1 MTPTYYQILELPEQA
16 TAEDIR
22 RAYLRLVRL
31 THPDRTPDP
40 AAHRRYLLV
49 NEAYDALRQPEL
61 RARYDA
67 RLQAQRQPPRPPQPT
82 YAYATPFPGNAYQV
96 LRVPYS
102 ATPAQI
108 EQAYQHWHRILHL
121 APAAD
126 PAMQRQRANL
136 EHAYA
141 TLRDPRLRQL
151 HLIRLKQQPPSGLDR
166 EAAFYTRYAPQ
177 ARLVCRLLMAF
188 AALILLDFAWLRDF
202 PHEVIQRIEL
212 RQVEDRRGVIDS
224 YYYIVTPDVAFRADY
239 TYPPGTDLY
248 LRRSG
253 LFGRV
258 RTYFVSGTDPDRS
271 FSYADDWFSR
281 AIAVFGL
288 GVGLLAAWGNRP
300 AASAKTTC
308 DAAAIACIIVL
319 IPLYLLLRL

>member
-1 MTPTYYQILELPEQA
+1 MTPTYYQLLELPEQA
-16 TAEDIR
+16 TAEEIR

-67 RLQAQRQPPRPPQPT
+67 QLRAQRQPPRPT
-82 YAYATPFPGNAYQV
+82 YAEPFAGNAYQV

-102 ATPAQI
+102 ATLAQI
-108 EQAYQHWHRILHL
+108 EQAYQHWHRVLHL

-126 PAMQRQRANL
+126 PAMQRQRAEL

-151 HLIRLKQQPPSGLDR
+151 HLLRLQQQPPSGLDR
-166 EAAFYTRYAPQ
+166 EAAFYSRYAPQ
-177 ARLVCRLLMAF
+177 ARLVCQLLMMF
-188 AALILLDFAWLRDF
+188 AGLLLLDFLWVRDF
-202 PHEVIQRIEL
+202 PHEVVQRIEL
-212 RQVEDRRGVIDS
+212 RQLEDRRGVIDS

-239 TYPPGTDLY
+239 TYPPGTDLH

-258 RTYFVSGTDPDRS
+258 RRYFVSGTDPTRS
-271 FSYADDWFSR
+271 FSYADDLFSYTL
-281 AIAVFGL
+281 AGFGL
-288 GVGLLAAWGNRP
+288 VVGLIAAWGNRRH
-300 AASAKTTC
+300 STAKTTC
-308 DAAAIACIIVL
+308 DAAAIACIIAL
-319 IPLYLLLRL
+319 LPLYVLLKL

>member
-16 TAEDIR
+16 TAEEIR

-49 NEAYDALRQPEL
+49 NEAYDALRQPEQ

-67 RLQAQRQPPRPPQPT
+67 RLQAQRQPPRPSYT
-82 YAYATPFPGNAYQV
+82 APFAGNAYQV

-102 ATPAQI
+102 ATAAQI
-108 EQAYQHWHRILHL
+108 EQAYQHWHRVLHL

-126 PAMQRQRANL
+126 PAMQRQRADL

-151 HLIRLKQQPPSGLDR
+151 HLIRLNQQPPSGLDR
-166 EAAFYTRYAPQ
+166 EAAFYTRYAAR
-177 ARLVCRLLMAF
+177 ARLVCQLLMAF
-188 AALILLDFAWLRDF
+188 AALILLDFVWLRDF
-202 PHEVIQRIEL
+202 PHEVVQRIEL

-239 TYPPGTDLY
+239 TYPPGTDLH

-253 LFGRV
+253 VFGRV

-281 AIAVFGL
+281 AIAIFGL
-288 GVGLLAAWGNRP
+288 GVGLIAAWGTRREAP
-300 AASAKTTC
+300 AENIC
-308 DAAAIACIIVL
+308 NAAAIACIIAL

>member
-1 MTPTYYQILELPEQA
+1 MSTYYQILELPEQA
-16 TAEDIR
+16 SADDIR

-49 NEAYDALRQPEL
+49 NEAYDTLRQPAL

-67 RLQAQRQPPRPPQPT
+67 RLLAQRQPQRPAPS
-82 YAYATPFPGNAYQV
+82 AYTTPFGGNAYQV

-108 EQAYQHWHRILHL
+108 EQAYQHWHRVLHM

-126 PAMQRQRANL
+126 PAMQRQRADL

-141 TLRDPRLRQL
+141 TLRDARLRQL

-166 EAAFYTRYAPQ
+166 EAAFYARYAPQ

-188 AALILLDFAWLRDF
+188 AALVLLDFAWVRDV
-202 PHEVIQRIEL
+202 PHAVVQSIEL

-224 YYYIVTPDVAFRADY
+224 YYYIVTPAAAFRADY
-239 TYPPGTDLY
+239 TYPPGTDLH
-248 LRRSG
+248 LRRSA

-258 RTYFVSGTDPDRS
+258 RTYFVSGTDPNRS

-288 GVGLLAAWGNRP
+288 GVGLMGAWGNRRN
-300 AASAKTTC
+300 ASAENICNT
-308 DAAAIACIIVL
+308 AAIGCIIAL
-319 IPLYLLLRL
+319 LPLYLLLRL

>member
-1 MTPTYYQILELPEQA
+1 MYQVLELPEQA
-16 TAEDIR
+16 SAEDIR

-49 NEAYDALRQPEL
+49 NEAYDTLRQPSL

-67 RLQAQRQPPRPPQPT
+67 QLQARRQPARPVYAQP
-82 YAYATPFPGNAYQV
+82 FGGNAFQV

-108 EQAYQHWHRILHL
+108 ERAYRHWYRVLHM

-126 PAMQRQRANL
+126 PAMQRQRADL

-141 TLRDPRLRQL
+141 TLTSAELRRQ
-151 HLIRLKQQPPSGLDR
+151 HLIRLQQQPPSGLDR
-166 EAAFYTRYAPQ
+166 EAAFYARYAPQ
-177 ARLVCRLLMAF
+177 ARLICRLLLAF
-188 AALILLDFAWLRDF
+188 AAALLLDFVWLRDY
-202 PHEVIQRIEL
+202 PHEVVQRIEL

-224 YYYIVTPDVAFRADY
+224 YYHIVTPSVSFRADY
-239 TYPPGTDLY
+239 TYPPGTDLH
-248 LRRSG
+248 LRRSA

-258 RTYFVSGTDPDRS
+258 RAYYLSGTDPERAL
-271 FSYADDWFSR
+271 SYADDWFSR
-281 AIAVFGL
+281 ALALIA
-288 GVGLLAAWGNRP
+288 GVVGAIAAWGNRRHS
-300 AASAKTTC
+300 SAKTTC
-308 DAAAIACIIVL
+308 DAAAVAAIIAIMAV
-319 IPLYLLLRL
+319 YLLVRL